1 MRGDELK
8 KTWMEEHVSDQ
19 FVKRAEKDGWR
30 SRAAYKLI
38 EIQEDEKFLKPG
50 MAVVDLGAAPGS
62 WSQVVSEIVGDTGK
76 VFALDLLEISPIP
89 RVEIIRGD
97 FTAEEVLTE
106 LEKMLNGS
114 QVDLV
119 ISDMAP
125 NISGIK
131 AVDQAKWLGLAEL
144 AFDFCHENLKRN
156 GSLLVKCF
164 EGSGSQGFRESLR
177 EAFNSVKVKKPAAS
191 RDRSSEF
198 FLFAKG
204 KKG

>member
-1 MRGDELK
+1 
-8 KTWMEEHVSDQ
+8 MEEHVSDQ

-30 SRAAYKLI
+30 SRAAYKLL
-38 EIQEDEKFLKPG
+38 EIQDEEKFLKPG
-50 MAVVDLGAAPGS
+50 MVVVDLGAAPGS

-76 VFALDLLEISPIP
+76 VFALDLLEISPMP

-97 FTAEEVLTE
+97 FTAEEVLIE

-164 EGSGSQGFRESLR
+164 EGSGTQGFRESLR
-177 EAFNSVKVKKPAAS
+177 QAFSSVKVKKPAAS

>member
-1 MRGDELK
+1 
-8 KTWMEEHVSDQ
+8 MEEHVSDQ

-50 MAVVDLGAAPGS
+50 MVVVDLGAAPGS

>member
-1 MRGDELK
+1 
-8 KTWMEEHVSDQ
+8 MEEHVSDQ

-38 EIQEDEKFLKPG
+38 EIQEEEKFLKPG
-50 MAVVDLGAAPGS
+50 MVVVDLGAAPGS

-76 VFALDLLEISPIP
+76 VFALDLLEISPMP

-97 FTAEEVLTE
+97 FTAEEVLIE

-164 EGSGSQGFRESLR
+164 EGSGTQGFRESLR
-177 EAFNSVKVKKPAAS
+177 KAFNSVKVKKPAAS

>member
-38 EIQEDEKFLKPG
+38 EIQEEEKFLKPG

-97 FTAEEVLTE
+97 FTAEEVLIE

>member
-1 MRGDELK
+1 MK

-30 SRAAYKLI
+30 SRAAYKLL
-38 EIQEDEKFLKPG
+38 EIQDEEKFLKPG
-50 MAVVDLGAAPGS
+50 MVVVDLGAAPGS
-62 WSQVVSEIVGDTGK
+62 WSQVVSEIVGDAGK
-76 VFALDLLEISPIP
+76 VFALDLLEISPMP

-97 FTAEEVLTE
+97 FTAEEVLIE

-131 AVDQAKWLGLAEL
+131 AVDQAKWLGLAEM

-164 EGSGSQGFRESLR
+164 EGSGTQGFRESLR
-177 EAFNSVKVKKPAAS
+177 QAFNSVKVKKPAAS

>member
-50 MAVVDLGAAPGS
+50 MVVVDLGAAPGS

-97 FTAEEVLTE
+97 FTAEEVLIE

>member
-1 MRGDELK
+1 
-8 KTWMEEHVSDQ
+8 MEEHVSDQ

-38 EIQEDEKFLKPG
+38 EIQEEEKFLKPG
-50 MAVVDLGAAPGS
+50 MVVVDLGAAPGS

-76 VFALDLLEISPIP
+76 VFALDLLEISPMP

-97 FTAEEVLTE
+97 FTAEEVLIE

-164 EGSGSQGFRESLR
+164 EGSGTQGFRESLR
-177 EAFNSVKVKKPAAS
+177 RAFNSVKVKKPAAS

>member
-38 EIQEDEKFLKPG
+38 EIQEEEKFLKPG
-50 MAVVDLGAAPGS
+50 MVVVDLGAAPGS

-76 VFALDLLEISPIP
+76 VFALDLLEISPMP

-97 FTAEEVLTE
+97 FTAEEVLIE

-164 EGSGSQGFRESLR
+164 EGSGTQGFRESLR
-177 EAFNSVKVKKPAAS
+177 QAFNSVKVKKPAAS

>member
-1 MRGDELK
+1 
-8 KTWMEEHVSDQ
+8 MEEHVSDQ

-38 EIQEDEKFLKPG
+38 EIQDEEKFLKPG
-50 MAVVDLGAAPGS
+50 MVVVDLGAAPGS
-62 WSQVVSEIVGDTGK
+62 WSQVVSEIVGDKGK
-76 VFALDLLEISPIP
+76 VFALDLLEISPMP

-97 FTAEEVLTE
+97 FTAEEVLIE

-164 EGSGSQGFRESLR
+164 EGSGTQGFRESLR
-177 EAFNSVKVKKPAAS
+177 QAFNSVKVKKPAAS

>member
-1 MRGDELK
+1 
-8 KTWMEEHVSDQ
+8 MEEHVSDQ

-38 EIQEDEKFLKPG
+38 EIQEEEKFLKPG
-50 MAVVDLGAAPGS
+50 MVVVDLGAAPGS

-76 VFALDLLEISPIP
+76 VYALDLLEISPIP

-97 FTAEEVLTE
+97 FTAEEVLIR

-164 EGSGSQGFRESLR
+164 EGSGTQGFRESLR
-177 EAFNSVKVKKPAAS
+177 QAFNSVKVKKPAAS

>member
-1 MRGDELK
+1 MK

-38 EIQEDEKFLKPG
+38 EIQEEEKFLKPG
-50 MAVVDLGAAPGS
+50 MVVVDLGAAPGS

-76 VFALDLLEISPIP
+76 VFALDLLEISPMP

-97 FTAEEVLTE
+97 FTAEEVLIE

-164 EGSGSQGFRESLR
+164 EGSGTQGFRESLR
-177 EAFNSVKVKKPAAS
+177 QAFNSVKVKKPAAS

>member
-1 MRGDELK
+1 
-8 KTWMEEHVSDQ
+8 MEEHVSDQ

-30 SRAAYKLI
+30 SRAAYKLL
-38 EIQEDEKFLKPG
+38 EIQDEEKFLKPG
-50 MAVVDLGAAPGS
+50 MVVVDLGAAPGS

-76 VFALDLLEISPIP
+76 VFALDLLEISPMP

-97 FTAEEVLTE
+97 FTAEEVLIE

-164 EGSGSQGFRESLR
+164 EGSGTQGFRESLR
-177 EAFNSVKVKKPAAS
+177 QAFNSVKVKKPAAS

>member
-1 MRGDELK
+1 
-8 KTWMEEHVSDQ
+8 MEEHVSDQ

-30 SRAAYKLI
+30 SRAAYKLL
-38 EIQEDEKFLKPG
+38 EIQDEEKFLKPG
-50 MAVVDLGAAPGS
+50 MVVVDLGAAPGS

-76 VFALDLLEISPIP
+76 VFALDLLEISPMP

-97 FTAEEVLTE
+97 FTAEEVLIE

-131 AVDQAKWLGLAEL
+131 AVDQAKWLGLAEM

-164 EGSGSQGFRESLR
+164 EGSGTQGFRESLR
-177 EAFNSVKVKKPAAS
+177 QAFNSVKVKKPAAS

>member
-1 MRGDELK
+1 VRGDELK

-50 MAVVDLGAAPGS
+50 MVVVDLGAAPGS

-76 VFALDLLEISPIP
+76 VLALDLLEISPIP
-89 RVEIIRGD
+89 RVEIVRGD
-97 FTAEEVLTE
+97 FTAEEVLIE

>member
-1 MRGDELK
+1 
-8 KTWMEEHVSDQ
+8 MEEHVSDQ

-30 SRAAYKLI
+30 SRAAYKLL
-38 EIQEDEKFLKPG
+38 EIQDEEKFLKPG
-50 MAVVDLGAAPGS
+50 MVVVDLGAAPGS
-62 WSQVVSEIVGDTGK
+62 WSQVVSEIVGDAGK
-76 VFALDLLEISPIP
+76 VFALDLLEISPMP

-97 FTAEEVLTE
+97 FTAEEVLIE

-131 AVDQAKWLGLAEL
+131 AVDQAKWLGLAEM

-164 EGSGSQGFRESLR
+164 EGSGTQGFRESLR
-177 EAFNSVKVKKPAAS
+177 QAFNSVKVKKPAAS

>member
-1 MRGDELK
+1 MK

-38 EIQEDEKFLKPG
+38 EIQDEEKFLKPG
-50 MAVVDLGAAPGS
+50 MVVVDLGAAPGS

-76 VFALDLLEISPIP
+76 VFALDLLEISPMP

-97 FTAEEVLTE
+97 FTAEEVLIE

-164 EGSGSQGFRESLR
+164 EGNGTQGFRESLR
-177 EAFNSVKVKKPAAS
+177 QAFNSVKVKKPAAS

>member
-30 SRAAYKLI
+30 SRAAYKLL
-38 EIQEDEKFLKPG
+38 EIQDEEKFLKPG
-50 MAVVDLGAAPGS
+50 MVVVDLGAAPGS

-76 VFALDLLEISPIP
+76 VFALDLLEISPMP

-97 FTAEEVLTE
+97 FTAEEVLIE

-164 EGSGSQGFRESLR
+164 EGSGTQGFRESLR
-177 EAFNSVKVKKPAAS
+177 QAFNSVKVKKPAAS

>member
-1 MRGDELK
+1 VRGDELK

-97 FTAEEVLTE
+97 FTAEEVLIE

-144 AFDFCHENLKRN
+144 AFDFCYENLKRN

>member
-1 MRGDELK
+1 MK

>member
-1 MRGDELK
+1 
-8 KTWMEEHVSDQ
+8 MEEHVSDQ

-30 SRAAYKLI
+30 SRAAYKLL
-38 EIQEDEKFLKPG
+38 EIQDEEKFLKPG
-50 MAVVDLGAAPGS
+50 MVVVDLGAAPGS

-76 VFALDLLEISPIP
+76 VFALDLLEISPMP

-97 FTAEEVLTE
+97 FTTEEVLIE

-164 EGSGSQGFRESLR
+164 EGSGTQGFRESLR
-177 EAFNSVKVKKPAAS
+177 QAFNSVKVKKPAAS

>member
-1 MRGDELK
+1 MK

-30 SRAAYKLI
+30 SRAAYKLL
-38 EIQEDEKFLKPG
+38 EIQDEEKFLKPG
-50 MAVVDLGAAPGS
+50 MVVVDLGAAPGS

-89 RVEIIRGD
+89 GVEIIRGD
-97 FTAEEVLTE
+97 LTAEEVLIE
-106 LEKMLNGS
+106 LEKTLNGS

-177 EAFNSVKVKKPAAS
+177 QAFNSVKVKKPAAS

>member
-1 MRGDELK
+1 MK

-30 SRAAYKLI
+30 SRAAYKLL
-38 EIQEDEKFLKPG
+38 EIQDEEKFLKPG
-50 MAVVDLGAAPGS
+50 MVVVDLGAAPGS
-62 WSQVVSEIVGDTGK
+62 WSQVVSEIVGDMGQ
-76 VFALDLLEISPIP
+76 VFALDLLEIFPMP

-97 FTAEEVLTE
+97 FTTEEVLIE

-164 EGSGSQGFRESLR
+164 EGSGTQGFRESLR
-177 EAFNSVKVKKPAAS
+177 QAFNSVKVKKPAAS

>member
-1 MRGDELK
+1 
-8 KTWMEEHVSDQ
+8 MEEHVSDQ

-38 EIQEDEKFLKPG
+38 EIQEEEKFLKPG
-50 MAVVDLGAAPGS
+50 MVVVDLGAAPGS

-76 VFALDLLEISPIP
+76 VYALDLLEISPIP

-97 FTAEEVLTE
+97 FTAEEVLIE

-131 AVDQAKWLGLAEL
+131 AVDQAKWLGLAEM

-164 EGSGSQGFRESLR
+164 EGSGTQGFRESLR
-177 EAFNSVKVKKPAAS
+177 QAFNSVKVKKPAAS

>member
-1 MRGDELK
+1 MK

-38 EIQEDEKFLKPG
+38 EIQEEEKFLKPG
-50 MAVVDLGAAPGS
+50 MVVVDLGAAPGS

-76 VFALDLLEISPIP
+76 VYALDLLEISPIP

-97 FTAEEVLTE
+97 FTAEEVLIE

-164 EGSGSQGFRESLR
+164 EGSGTQGFRESLR
-177 EAFNSVKVKKPAAS
+177 QAFNSVKVKKPAAS

>member
-38 EIQEDEKFLKPG
+38 EIQEEEKFLKPG
-50 MAVVDLGAAPGS
+50 MVVVDLGAAPGS

-76 VFALDLLEISPIP
+76 VLALDLLEISPMP

-97 FTAEEVLTE
+97 FTAEEVLIE

-131 AVDQAKWLGLAEL
+131 AVDQAKWLGLAEM

-164 EGSGSQGFRESLR
+164 EGSGTQGFRESLR
-177 EAFNSVKVKKPAAS
+177 QAFDSVKVKKPAAS

>member
-1 MRGDELK
+1 MK

-30 SRAAYKLI
+30 SRAAYKLL
-38 EIQEDEKFLKPG
+38 EIQDEEKFLKPG
-50 MAVVDLGAAPGS
+50 MVVVDLGAAPGS

-76 VFALDLLEISPIP
+76 VFALDLLEISPMP

-97 FTAEEVLTE
+97 FTAEEVLIE

-131 AVDQAKWLGLAEL
+131 AVDQAKWLGLAEM

-164 EGSGSQGFRESLR
+164 EGSGTQGFRESLR
-177 EAFNSVKVKKPAAS
+177 QAFDSVKVKKPAAS

>member
-1 MRGDELK
+1 
-8 KTWMEEHVSDQ
+8 MEEHVSDQ

-38 EIQEDEKFLKPG
+38 EIQEEEKFLKPG
-50 MAVVDLGAAPGS
+50 MVVVDLGAAPGS

-76 VFALDLLEISPIP
+76 VLALDLLEISPMP

-97 FTAEEVLTE
+97 FTAEGVLIE

-119 ISDMAP
+119 ISDMSP

-164 EGSGSQGFRESLR
+164 EGSGTQGFRESLR
-177 EAFNSVKVKKPAAS
+177 QAFNSVKVKKPAAS

>member
-1 MRGDELK
+1 MK

-30 SRAAYKLI
+30 SRAAYKLL
-38 EIQEDEKFLKPG
+38 EIQDEEKFLKPG
-50 MAVVDLGAAPGS
+50 MVVVDLGAAPGS

-97 FTAEEVLTE
+97 FTAEGVLIG

-164 EGSGSQGFRESLR
+164 EGSGTQGFRESLR
-177 EAFNSVKVKKPAAS
+177 QAFNSVKVKKPAAS

>member
-1 MRGDELK
+1 MK

-30 SRAAYKLI
+30 SRAAYKLL
-38 EIQEDEKFLKPG
+38 EIQDEEKFLKPG
-50 MAVVDLGAAPGS
+50 MVVVDLGAAPGS
-62 WSQVVSEIVGDTGK
+62 WSQVVSEIVGDTGQ
-76 VFALDLLEISPIP
+76 VFALDLLEISPMP

-97 FTAEEVLTE
+97 FTAEEVLIE

-131 AVDQAKWLGLAEL
+131 AVDQAKWLGLAEM

-164 EGSGSQGFRESLR
+164 EGSGTQGFRESLR
-177 EAFNSVKVKKPAAS
+177 QAFNSVKVKKPAAS

>member
-1 MRGDELK
+1 MK

-38 EIQEDEKFLKPG
+38 EIQKEEKFLKPG
-50 MAVVDLGAAPGS
+50 MVVVDLGAAPGS

-76 VFALDLLEISPIP
+76 VFALDLLEISPMP

-97 FTAEEVLTE
+97 FTAEEVLIE

-164 EGSGSQGFRESLR
+164 EGSGTQGFRESLR
-177 EAFNSVKVKKPAAS
+177 QAFNSVKVKKPAAS
-191 RDRSSEF
+191 RDRSSEY

-204 KKG
+204 KNG

>member
-1 MRGDELK
+1 
-8 KTWMEEHVSDQ
+8 MEEHVSDQ

-38 EIQEDEKFLKPG
+38 EIQEEEKFLKPG
-50 MAVVDLGAAPGS
+50 MVVVDLGAAPGS
-62 WSQVVSEIVGDTGK
+62 WSQVVSEIVGDKGK
-76 VFALDLLEISPIP
+76 VFALDLLEISPLP

-97 FTAEEVLTE
+97 FTAEEVLIE

-144 AFDFCHENLKRN
+144 AFEFCHENLKRN

-164 EGSGSQGFRESLR
+164 EGSGTQGFRESLR
-177 EAFNSVKVKKPAAS
+177 QAFNSVKVKKPAAS

>member
-1 MRGDELK
+1 
-8 KTWMEEHVSDQ
+8 MEEHVSDQ

-38 EIQEDEKFLKPG
+38 EIQDEEKFLKPG
-50 MAVVDLGAAPGS
+50 MVVVDLGAAPGS
-62 WSQVVSEIVGDTGK
+62 WSQVVSEIVGDKGK
-76 VFALDLLEISPIP
+76 VFALDLLEISPMP

-97 FTAEEVLTE
+97 FTAEEVLIE

-164 EGSGSQGFRESLR
+164 EGSGTQGFRESLR
-177 EAFNSVKVKKPAAS
+177 QAFNSVKVKKPAAS

-198 FLFAKG
+198 FLFAQG

>member
-1 MRGDELK
+1 
-8 KTWMEEHVSDQ
+8 MEEHVSDQ

-38 EIQEDEKFLKPG
+38 EIQEEEKFLKPG
-50 MAVVDLGAAPGS
+50 MVVVDLGAAPGS
-62 WSQVVSEIVGDTGK
+62 WSQVVSEIVGDMGK
-76 VFALDLLEISPIP
+76 VFALDLLEISPMP

-97 FTAEEVLTE
+97 FTAEEVLIK

-164 EGSGSQGFRESLR
+164 EGSGTQGFRESLR
-177 EAFNSVKVKKPAAS
+177 QAFNSVKVKKPAAS

>member
-1 MRGDELK
+1 MK

-30 SRAAYKLI
+30 SRAAYKLL
-38 EIQEDEKFLKPG
+38 EIQDEEKFLKPG
-50 MAVVDLGAAPGS
+50 MVVVDLGAAPGS

-76 VFALDLLEISPIP
+76 VFALDLLEISPMP

-97 FTAEEVLTE
+97 FTAEEVLIE

-131 AVDQAKWLGLAEL
+131 AVDQAKWLGLAEM

-164 EGSGSQGFRESLR
+164 EGSGTQGFRESLR
-177 EAFNSVKVKKPAAS
+177 QAFSSVKVKKPAAS

>member
-1 MRGDELK
+1 MK

-38 EIQEDEKFLKPG
+38 EIQEEEKFLKPG
-50 MAVVDLGAAPGS
+50 MVVVDLGAAPGS

-76 VFALDLLEISPIP
+76 VFALDLLEISPMP

-97 FTAEEVLTE
+97 FTAEEVLIE

-144 AFDFCHENLKRN
+144 AFEFCHENLKRN

-164 EGSGSQGFRESLR
+164 EGSGTQGFRESLR
-177 EAFNSVKVKKPAAS
+177 QAFNSVKVKKPAAS

>member
-1 MRGDELK
+1 
-8 KTWMEEHVSDQ
+8 MEEHVSDQ

-38 EIQEDEKFLKPG
+38 EIQEEEKFLKPG
-50 MAVVDLGAAPGS
+50 MVVVDLGAAPGS

-97 FTAEEVLTE
+97 FTAEEVLIE

-131 AVDQAKWLGLAEL
+131 SVDQAKWLGLAEL
-144 AFDFCHENLKRN
+144 AFEFCHENLKRN

-164 EGSGSQGFRESLR
+164 EGSGTKGFRESLR
-177 EAFNSVKVKKPAAS
+177 QAFNSVKVKKPAAS

>member
-1 MRGDELK
+1 
-8 KTWMEEHVSDQ
+8 MEEHVSDQ

-38 EIQEDEKFLKPG
+38 EIQEEEKFLKPG
-50 MAVVDLGAAPGS
+50 MVVVDLGAAPGS

-76 VFALDLLEISPIP
+76 VYALDLLEISPIP

-97 FTAEEVLTE
+97 FTAEEVLIE

-164 EGSGSQGFRESLR
+164 EGSGTQGFRESLR
-177 EAFNSVKVKKPAAS
+177 QAFNSVKVKKPAAS

>member
-1 MRGDELK
+1 
-8 KTWMEEHVSDQ
+8 MEEHVSDQ

-38 EIQEDEKFLKPG
+38 EIQDEEKFLKPG
-50 MAVVDLGAAPGS
+50 MVVVDLGAAPGS

-76 VFALDLLEISPIP
+76 VFALDLLEISPMP

-97 FTAEEVLTE
+97 FTAEEVLIE

-164 EGSGSQGFRESLR
+164 EGSGTQGFRESLR
-177 EAFNSVKVKKPAAS
+177 QAFNSVKVKKPAAS

>member
-1 MRGDELK
+1 
-8 KTWMEEHVSDQ
+8 MEEHVSDQ

-38 EIQEDEKFLKPG
+38 EIQEEEKFLKPG
-50 MAVVDLGAAPGS
+50 MVVVDLGAAPGS

-97 FTAEEVLTE
+97 FTAEEVLIE

-164 EGSGSQGFRESLR
+164 EGSGTQGFRESLR
-177 EAFNSVKVKKPAAS
+177 QAFNSVKVKKPAAS

>member
-1 MRGDELK
+1 
-8 KTWMEEHVSDQ
+8 MEEHVSDQ